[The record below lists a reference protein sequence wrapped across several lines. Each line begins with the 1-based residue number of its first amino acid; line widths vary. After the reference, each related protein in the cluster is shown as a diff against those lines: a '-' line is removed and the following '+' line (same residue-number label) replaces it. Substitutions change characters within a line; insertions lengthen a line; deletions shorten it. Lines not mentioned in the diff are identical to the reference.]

1 MEKKFFSFVHVS
13 DFLLHL
19 NFPWCDKKIRLER
32 SSSQIRHLIG
42 FLSLKNSL
50 HFHVKWNRS
59 MKENSLM
66 YFLWIEKKVLID
78 LSAEQQVPS
87 VLF

>member
-1 MEKKFFSFVHVS
+1 
-13 DFLLHL
+13 
-19 NFPWCDKKIRLER
+19 
-32 SSSQIRHLIG
+32 
-42 FLSLKNSL
+42 
-50 HFHVKWNRS
+50 

-78 LSAEQQVPS
+78 LSAEQQGPS